1 MDDLTALEDQLGA
14 LLSQL
19 EPAQRRKVAVD
30 VGRELRRSQ
39 QKRIREQ
46 RNPDGT
52 AYDPRKPRLFLRNA
66 RLREKEGRIKRRAAM
81 FAKLR
86 TARFLKVETDS
97 TGVAIGF
104 AGRAARL
111 ARVHQDG
118 ETSEVTRGGRSYKY
132 PVRQLLGFTEAD
144 REMVRDKLL
153 EHLARAG

>member
-1 MDDLTALEDQLGA
+1 MDDLSALEDWAGA

-19 EPAQRRKVAVD
+19 SPAERRRVAVD

-39 QKRIREQ
+39 QKRIAEQ

-52 AYDPRKPRLFLRNA
+52 AYEPRKPRQFMRNA
-66 RLREKEGRIKRRAAM
+66 RLREKEGRIKRRAM

-97 TGVAIGF
+97 SGLAIGF
-104 AGRAARL
+104 AGRVARL
-111 ARVHQDG
+111 ARVHQEG
-118 ETSEVTRGGRSYKY
+118 QTSEVTRGGPSHTY

-144 REMVRDKLL
+144 REMIRDKLL
-153 EHLARAG
+153 EHLARPG